1 MEDINRLK
9 LLLVEKKK
17 TSKWLSEQ
25 LGITPSTVSKWCTN
39 TSQPDME
46 TLARISRARISRLL
60 DIGVE
65 ELYNKTFMESVSR
78 YTYK

>member
-9 LLLVEKKK
+9 LLLVKKKK
-17 TSKWLSEQ
+17 TSTWLSDQ

-46 TLARISRARISRLL
+46 TLARISRLL

-65 ELYNKTFMESVSR
+65 ELYNKKFMESVSR

>member
-46 TLARISRARISRLL
+46 TLAKISKLL
-60 DIGVE
+60 RVSLED
-65 ELYNKTFMESVSR
+65 LYNKQFMDTV
-78 YTYK
+78 

>member
-46 TLARISRARISRLL
+46 TLARISKLL
-60 DIGVE
+60 KVGVE
-65 ELYNKTFMESVSR
+65 ELYDKKFWESV
-78 YTYK
+78 

>member
-25 LGITPSTVSKWCTN
+25 LGMTPSTVSKWCTN

-46 TLARISRARISRLL
+46 TLARISKLL
-60 DIGVE
+60 NVGVE
-65 ELYNKTFMESVSR
+65 DLYNQQFMESVK
-78 YTYK
+78 YYI

>member
-46 TLARISRARISRLL
+46 TLAKISKLL
-60 DIGVE
+60 DVGVE
-65 ELYNKTFMESVSR
+65 DLYNKQFMESV
-78 YTYK
+78 

>member
-17 TSKWLSEQ
+17 TSRWLSEQ

-46 TLARISRARISRLL
+46 TLAKISKLL
-60 DIGVE
+60 DVGVE
-65 ELYNKTFMESVSR
+65 DLYNKQFMESVS
-78 YTYK
+78 K

>member
-9 LLLVEKKK
+9 LVLVEKKK

-46 TLARISRARISRLL
+46 TLARISKLL
-60 DIGVE
+60 DVSVE
-65 ELYNKTFMESVSR
+65 ELYNQRFMESV
-78 YTYK
+78 

>member
-46 TLARISRARISRLL
+46 TLARISKLL
-60 DIGVE
+60 NVGVE
-65 ELYNKTFMESVSR
+65 ELYNKQFMDSV
-78 YTYK
+78 

>member
-1 MEDINRLK
+1 MEDINCLK

-46 TLARISRARISRLL
+46 TMARISRLL

-65 ELYNKTFMESVSR
+65 ELYNKKFMESVSR
-78 YTYK
+78 

>member
-25 LGITPSTVSKWCTN
+25 LRITPSTVSKWCTN

-46 TLARISRARISRLL
+46 SLARIAKLL
-60 DIGVE
+60 NVGVE
-65 ELYNKTFMESVSR
+65 DLYNKTFMESVGSI
-78 YTYK
+78 KIW

>member
-46 TLARISRARISRLL
+46 TLARISKLL
-60 DIGVE
+60 DVSVE
-65 ELYNKTFMESVSR
+65 DLYNKRFMESVSSH
-78 YTYK
+78 

>member
-1 MEDINRLK
+1 MKEINCLK

-25 LGITPSTVSKWCTN
+25 LGVTPSTVSKWCTN

-46 TLARISRARISRLL
+46 TLAKISKLL
-60 DIGVE
+60 DVGVE
-65 ELYNKTFMESVSR
+65 DLYNKQFMESVSI
-78 YTYK
+78 

>member
-46 TLARISRARISRLL
+46 TLAKISKLL
-60 DIGVE
+60 RVSLED
-65 ELYNKTFMESVSR
+65 LYNKQFMDTVWNLEL
-78 YTYK
+78 

>member
-46 TLARISRARISRLL
+46 TLAKIATLL
-60 DIGVE
+60 NVSVE
-65 ELYNKTFMESVSR
+65 DLYNKTFMESVCSI
-78 YTYK
+78 KNW

>member
-46 TLARISRARISRLL
+46 TLARISRLL

-65 ELYNKTFMESVSR
+65 ELYNKKFMESVSR

>member
-1 MEDINRLK
+1 MEDVNRLK

-46 TLARISRARISRLL
+46 TLAKISKLL
-60 DIGVE
+60 DVGVE
-65 ELYNKTFMESVSR
+65 DLYNKQFMESVSI
-78 YTYK
+78 

>member
-46 TLARISRARISRLL
+46 TLARISRLL

>member
-46 TLARISRARISRLL
+46 TLARISKLL
-60 DIGVE
+60 GVGVE
-65 ELYNKTFMESVSR
+65 ELYNKNFMESV
-78 YTYK
+78 

>member
-46 TLARISRARISRLL
+46 TLAKISKLL
-60 DIGVE
+60 DVGVE
-65 ELYNKTFMESVSR
+65 DMYNKQFMESV
-78 YTYK
+78 

>member
-39 TSQPDME
+39 TSQPDIE
-46 TLARISRARISRLL
+46 TLVRISRLL
-60 DIGVE
+60 DVSLD
-65 ELYNKTFMESVSR
+65 ELFDKKFMESVS
-78 YTYK
+78 Y